1 MIVFREKLDASYF
14 WGYHVMFLYDKEVN
28 VREDPGVEFACE
40 QQRPAVFHIR
50 DVTNYYLVQNGSKI

>member
-1 MIVFREKLDASYF
+1 
-14 WGYHVMFLYDKEVN
+14 MFLYDKEVN

-40 QQRPAVFHIR
+40 QQWPAVFHIR